1 MGITHVELEIANPGD
16 IETWEAVECLVDS
29 GATYSVIP
37 AAVLDRLGIRA
48 IADEEFRLANGETL
62 RRRKGI
68 AAFRYGERIG
78 GGDVVFGE
86 EGDMNLLGV
95 LTLESLGLVLDPLKR
110 ELRPLPLLR
119 AGLEALP

>member
-110 ELRPLPLLR
+110 ELRPLPLLL